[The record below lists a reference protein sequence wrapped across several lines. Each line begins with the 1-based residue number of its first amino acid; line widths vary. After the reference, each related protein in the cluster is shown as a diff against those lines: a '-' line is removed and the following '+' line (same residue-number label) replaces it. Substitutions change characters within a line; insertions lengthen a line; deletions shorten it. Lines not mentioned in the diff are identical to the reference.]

1 MHRRSYIRSAFS
13 LLELL
18 IVVGVLVLLLAI
30 IVPVLQRAREGA
42 YACLHA

>member
-13 LLELL
+13 LPELL

-30 IVPVLQRAREGA
+30 IVPT
-42 YACLHA
+42 